1 MSITED
7 DIREAAQHR
16 PYEELDDQSLGAL
29 LDAFESFIPN
39 LKSFGLSVE
48 EALKDEPGKTAELL
62 GKLRSVEPTVSMALF
77 ELLVEI
83 TIRSK
88 EQGHSHWDGFE
99 LWEVR
104 GLLYGFSTESI
115 EAALELRNQQS

>member
-16 PYEELDDQSLGAL
+16 PYEELEDQSLSAL

-48 EALKDEPGKTAELL
+48 EALKDEPGETAELL
-62 GKLRSVEPTVSMALF
+62 GKLRSVEPTVSLALF

-83 TIRSK
+83 SIRSN
-88 EQGHSHWDGFE
+88 ERGHSYWDGFE

-104 GLLYGFSTESI
+104 GLLYGFDADAVST
-115 EAALELRNQQS
+115 ALELRSQQS

>member
-1 MSITED
+1 MSITEA

-16 PYEELDDQSLGAL
+16 PYEELDDQSLSAL

-48 EALKDEPGKTAELL
+48 DALKGEPGETAEIL
-62 GKLRSVEPTVSMALF
+62 GKLRSVEPTVSLALF

-83 TIRSK
+83 AIRSK
-88 EQGHSHWDGFE
+88 EQGHSYWDGFE
-99 LWEVR
+99 LWERR
-104 GLLYGFSTESI
+104 GLIYGFDAEAISTV
-115 EAALELRNQQS
+115 LELRSQQS